1 MAERVPQA
9 PQSGA
14 RSEPQANEVTD
25 GIPLVDLREEIESL
39 EPRLSKAIAVVLR
52 SGRFILGPEVEAFE
66 SEVARYLGVEH
77 AVALN
82 SGTDA
87 LVIGLRGLGVG
98 PGDEVI
104 TTSFSFFAS
113 AEAISQ
119 IGAVPVFADIEP
131 RSLNLDPA
139 SVEARLSERTR
150 AILPVH
156 LFGHPADMRALR
168 DLAEARGVPLLE
180 DAAQA
185 FGAEYAGVRVGSL
198 GDAAAFSF
206 YPTKN
211 LAALGDGGM
220 LATSR
225 EDVASAARSL
235 RDHGASGRYVH
246 DRLGYASRLDELQA
260 AVLRVKLP
268 HVDDW
273 NTARR
278 RVAAEYRK
286 HLEALDVIP
295 PAELAP
301 ARHVYHQFTVRIPD
315 GRRDE
320 TKEKLASEGI
330 ASAVYYPVPLH
341 RMPVYDLNL
350 DLPQAERAASEVLSL
365 PIWPTLDP
373 ARIQRVT
380 SALAAALA

>member
-1 MAERVPQA
+1 MAER
-9 PQSGA
+9 
-14 RSEPQANEVTD
+14 D
-25 GIPLVDLREEIESL
+25 GIPMLDLREEIESL
-39 EPRLSKAIAVVLR
+39 EPRLRDTIAAVLR
-52 SGRFILGPEVEAFE
+52 SGRFILGPEGEAFE

-87 LVIGLRGLGVG
+87 LAIGLRGLGVR

-119 IGAVPVFADIEP
+119 VGAVPVFADGEP

-156 LFGHPADMRALR
+156 LFGHPADMRPLR

-185 FGAEYAGVRVGSL
+185 FGAEYDGVRVGAL

-206 YPTKN
+206 YPSKN
-211 LAALGDGGM
+211 LGALGDGGL

-225 EDVASAARSL
+225 EDVASAARIL
-235 RDHGASGRYVH
+235 RNHGASGRYVH
-246 DRLGYASRLDELQA
+246 DRLGYNSHLDELQA

-268 HVDDW
+268 HVDGW

-278 RVAAEYRK
+278 RVAAEYRD
-286 HLEALDVIP
+286 HLETLEVIP
-295 PAELAP
+295 PAELPP
-301 ARHVYHQFTVRIPD
+301 ARHVYHQ
-315 GRRDE
+315 
-320 TKEKLASEGI
+320 
-330 ASAVYYPVPLH
+330 
-341 RMPVYDLNL
+341 
-350 DLPQAERAASEVLSL
+350 
-365 PIWPTLDP
+365 
-373 ARIQRVT
+373 
-380 SALAAALA
+380 